1 MNNRTYV
8 DEEGGINY
16 FEGII
21 KSGNKT
27 RENTERILS
36 GTKMTRSKGFLEEG
50 MKTEI
55 DNSDRISGSLCDFG
69 AAGINYT
76 NNFCQD
82 ERAKAKMI
90 DDMPIFKDLLAED
103 AAQVN
108 YFNGVLLEK
117 IDGRSVKDGQATKKA
132 NETDDY
138 DVVKEAVNNI
148 NGNVTEQQNL
158 DGSSSIVGQSIL
170 GNINGNVTDKKELSD
185 ATRNINSAE
194 VKNINGNITDK
205 QEVGNE
211 TGNIDSQRV
220 KNIGGHTTGKV
231 EGDTS
236 SSIIG
241 ESLLGNI
248 NGNKAVEKQEL
259 DDKNIAAGVTNNEKN
274 EDENKKVNELNELN
288 ELNNDSINE
297 DKKVIA

>member
-16 FEGII
+16 FEGIV

-170 GNINGNVTDKKELSD
+170 ENINGNNVSKMQELDNATKKINSVEV
-185 ATRNINSAE
+185 RNINE
-194 VKNINGNITDK
+194 NITDK

-211 TGNIDSQRV
+211 TGNINNGVVRNISGKTTNYVDSDV
-220 KNIGGHTTGKV
+220 STSIV
-231 EGDTS
+231 GD
-236 SSIIG
+236 SIL
-241 ESLLGNI
+241 ENI
-248 NGNKAVEKQEL
+248 NGNKAVEKQEFT
-259 DDKNIAAGVTNNEKN
+259 DMNIAAGVENNEKK
-274 EDENKKVNELNELN
+274 EDEDKKMNEPN
-288 ELNNDSINE
+288 ELNNNSMGE